1 MDIEK
6 ENSTGKALRTT
17 GILFIFIGIIGGF
30 ILGASFSTGAHYE
43 MQFNWTVF
51 LLSAVGGS
59 VSGILFLGLSE
70 VIGLLADIQTNFRKQ
85 QDFMKTLVETEKKN

>member
-1 MDIEK
+1 MGIEK

-30 ILGASFSTGAHYE
+30 ILGASFSE

-85 QDFMKTLVETEKKN
+85 QDFMKTLVETEKEKEN